1 VSFVNVRYAEE
12 HAVIL
17 ICILTSILT
26 WTRSVAMPTARISLL
41 FTVMLAG
48 ILCGARAGVALAQ
61 APGEPESPPVR
72 LPAPD
77 YARPDAWAALP
88 GHPSAADAVPPD
100 SDAANLQADAPADL
114 FFVHPT
120 TYMAIRVKNARYDEP
135 GATRE
140 RVDFN
145 VLGYDAAA
153 FNACCRLFVPR
164 YRQASI
170 ASFLAPRPRSLAA
183 FELAY
188 SDVARAFDYYVS
200 HHNGGRPFIIASHS
214 QGSLHAM
221 RLLQDRIVGTPLQ
234 RQLVAAYL
242 IGWAV
247 PEDVE
252 RTGLPVCRSALQSG
266 CVIGWNTATPTQT
279 LDFMRGR
286 AVFWLDGR
294 YQLLADKD
302 IVCVNPLTWTKDGGA
317 PAAANLGS
325 LPPSRPG
332 EPLEPTIPEL
342 TGAVCEDGVLHV
354 FLPHEIRYFVGYHPN
369 LGSFHRYDY
378 NLFFAN
384 IRRNATERVAAFLA
398 RRR

>member
-1 VSFVNVRYAEE
+1 V
-12 HAVIL
+12 
-17 ICILTSILT
+17 LT
-26 WTRSVAMPTARISLL
+26 
-41 FTVMLAG
+41 AG
-48 ILCGARAGVALAQ
+48 ILCGAPTNVALAQ
-61 APGEPESPPVR
+61 ATGESESLPIR
-72 LPAPD
+72 LPAPN
-77 YARPDAWAALP
+77 YANPDAWAALP
-88 GHPSAADAVPPD
+88 GRPSAADVVPPD
-100 SDAANLQADAPADL
+100 SNAGLEAGAPADL

-120 TYMAIRVKNARYDEP
+120 TYMAVRAKNARYDEP
-135 GATRE
+135 GATKE
-140 RVDFN
+140 RIEFN
-145 VLGYDAAA
+145 VLGFDAAA

-183 FELAY
+183 FDLAY

-200 HHNGGRPFIIASHS
+200 HHNGGRPFIVASHS

-221 RLLQDRIVGTPLQ
+221 RLLQERVIGTALQ

-242 IGWAV
+242 VGWAI
-247 PEDVE
+247 PEDIE
-252 RTGLPVCRSALQSG
+252 RAGLPVCRSALQSG
-266 CVIGWNTATPTQT
+266 CVIGWNTVTPTQT

-302 IVCVNPLTWTKDGGA
+302 IVCVNPLTWTKDGDA
-317 PAAANLGS
+317 PAVANLGS

-332 EPLEPTIPEL
+332 EPMGPPIPQM

-354 FLPHEIRYFVGYHPN
+354 FLTHEIRHYVGYRSRF
-369 LGSFHRYDY
+369 GSFHRFDY
-378 NLFFAN
+378 NLFYVN
-384 IRRNATERVAAFLA
+384 IRRNAADRVAAFLA